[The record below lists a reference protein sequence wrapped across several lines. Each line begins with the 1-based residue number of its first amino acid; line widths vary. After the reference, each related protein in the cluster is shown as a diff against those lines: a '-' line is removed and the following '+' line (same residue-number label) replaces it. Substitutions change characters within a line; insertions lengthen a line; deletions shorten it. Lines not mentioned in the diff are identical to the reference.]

1 MYIMITDKLSREL
14 IIKTNT
20 AGIIKDVSANCFD
33 ILGYKK
39 KDLLKTCILEYTR
52 ESILNDCKKEISFL
66 NKDNSFS
73 ILDTRSR
80 SIYKNNKRIGFCYSM
95 INVSEYKEKENENK
109 TIKNIL
115 KKSRDIIYRLEIKP
129 EIKLTYLS
137 PSIEEQLGY
146 KVEQYYKNP
155 MAVNE
160 KVHPDDYNELKAKL
174 SGNADYSK
182 PIIIRYKHK
191 EGNYIWFEEHVTPI
205 YNEKDEFIA
214 IEGISRNIQERKE
227 LEEKLTKL
235 SYRDSLTGLYNRTY
249 FNKELEELNNEKN
262 MEIGVIVCDL
272 DDLKLINDRYGH
284 LQGDKI
290 LKKTGE
296 LLKNTVK
303 DKGLVARVGGDEFV
317 ILLRGNKVDEINNLH
332 EKLKSTFTDY
342 NNKSNLSINISIG
355 FSYND
360 SSLGITDELFNIAD
374 NNMYID
380 KRNKRDM
387 KNFNSIHNI

>member
-1 MYIMITDKLSREL
+1 MITDKLSREL

-20 AGIIKDVSANCFD
+20 VGIIKDVSANCFD
-33 ILGYKK
+33 ILGYKEE
-39 KDLLKTCILEYTR
+39 DLLKTSIAEYTS
-52 ESILNDCKKEISFL
+52 ENILDDCKKVIDFL

-73 ILDTRSR
+73 ILDTRCR

-95 INVSEYKEKENENK
+95 INVSEYKEKEDDK

-115 KKSRDIIYRLEIKP
+115 KKSRDIIYRLETKP

-146 KVEQYYKNP
+146 KIEQYYKNP
-155 MAVNE
+155 MAVYE
-160 KVHPDDYNELKAKL
+160 KVHPDDYEELKAKL
-174 SGNADYSK
+174 SGNANYSK
-182 PIIIRYKHK
+182 PIILRYKHNK
-191 EGNYIWFEEHVTPI
+191 GNYIWFEEHVTPI
-205 YNEKDEFIA
+205 YNERDEFIA

-227 LEEKLTKL
+227 LEQKLTKL

-249 FNKELEELNNEKN
+249 FNKELEELHNEKN
-262 MEIGVIVCDL
+262 TEIGVIVCDL

-284 LQGDKI
+284 LQGDEI

-296 LLKNTVK
+296 LLNKTVK

-317 ILLRGNKVDEINNLH
+317 ILLRGDKVDEINNLYK
-332 EKLKSTFTDY
+332 KLKSTFADY
-342 NNKSNLSINISIG
+342 NNDSNISINISVG

-360 SSLGITDELFNIAD
+360 NSLGITDELFNIAD
-374 NNMYID
+374 NNMYRD
-380 KRNKRDM
+380 KRNK
-387 KNFNSIHNI
+387 KESKYFNSIYNL